1 MRKLS
6 VALLALALIGAG
18 CGSDDKKDT
27 GGGGD
32 ASKPAEGAKKGGT
45 LTVISQGD
53 VDSLDPGYWYYQYD
67 YQALQQ
73 PTQRGLYGW
82 EPDKDAEPT
91 PDLAEG
97 SPEVSEDGKT
107 VTVKIKQ
114 GIKYSPPLETR
125 TVKAADFKYAL
136 ERCFLPAVGNGYI
149 NTYFSNLTG
158 LQAFKDGKAEEISG
172 LSAPDDA
179 TLVFKTDTPNAAIA
193 TAQVLALPCTVPV
206 PKEYAQ
212 KFDKGK
218 QSKYGENQVFTGPY
232 MIERKGDKFTGYQP
246 GKLIKLVRNPSWDAK
261 TDYKPA
267 YVDVIRF
274 EGGADLTVGSKK
286 ILSGNGM
293 ISGDFAAPP
302 TPVLKSAL
310 SRNKDQLEI
319 TPSQGN
325 RFIGFDSTKPPFDD
339 ADVRKAVIAATD
351 REALRLTRGGETVG
365 VIGSHFLP
373 PGIPGFEEAGGNNAP
388 EGLDFYANPK
398 GDMAVAEKYMKAA
411 GFSNGKYNGPQIT
424 MVGDDEEPASNTGE
438 AFLEVLQKLG
448 FKVNYRQVPHE
459 TMYSKFCQVPKT
471 QPEVCP
477 NLGWGKDF
485 QSAQS
490 FIDPIFNGKNIV
502 PAGNVNYAQ
511 LNDPEINKKIE
522 AAKAETDEEKAVQ
535 MWADLDKEITA
546 GGYVLTWLWDNQIQ
560 IRSKDVNGVVSKF
573 NTSWDVTYTSLK

>member
-1 MRKLS
+1 
-6 VALLALALIGAG
+6 
-18 CGSDDKKDT
+18 
-27 GGGGD
+27 
-32 ASKPAEGAKKGGT
+32 
-45 LTVISQGD
+45 
-53 VDSLDPGYWYYQYD
+53 
-67 YQALQQ
+67 
-73 PTQRGLYGW
+73 
-82 EPDKDAEPT
+82 
-91 PDLAEG
+91 
-97 SPEVSEDGKT
+97 
-107 VTVKIKQ
+107 
-114 GIKYSPPLETR
+114 
-125 TVKAADFKYAL
+125 
-136 ERCFLPAVGNGYI
+136 
-149 NTYFSNLTG
+149 
-158 LQAFKDGKAEEISG
+158 
-172 LSAPDDA
+172 
-179 TLVFKTDTPNAAIA
+179 
-193 TAQVLALPCTVPV
+193 VLALPCTVPV

-212 KFDKGK
+212 KYDKGK
-218 QSKYGENQVFTGPY
+218 QSKYGEHQVFTGPY

-261 TDYKPA
+261 TDFKPA
-267 YVDVIRF
+267 YADTIIF
-274 EGGADLTVGSKK
+274 QGGADLTVGSKK
-286 ILSGNGM
+286 ILSGSHL

-325 RFIGFDSTKPPFDD
+325 RFIGFDSTKPPFKDENI
-339 ADVRKAVIAATD
+339 RKAVIAATD

-365 VIGSHFLP
+365 IIGSHFLP

-411 GFSNGKYNGPQIT
+411 GFANGKYKGPKIT

-459 TMYSKFCQVPKT
+459 TMYSKFCQVPKS

-502 PAGNVNYAQ
+502 PTGNVNYAQ

-522 AAKAETDEEKAVQ
+522 AAKAETDEDKAVQ

-573 NTSWDVTYTSLK
+573 NTSWDVTYTSVK